1 MTGDVVETRL
11 PRLRWEL
18 LTGGHALLH
27 EDGFRQLW
35 LGRLLSHTG
44 LNMVL
49 YTLLVLAVGD
59 SGSGSSIK
67 SALFITAYILPT
79 ATLGTI
85 SGVLVDR
92 LPKNLVLAAVNVAR
106 LALMFLLIV
115 SNPSLGTIYGV
126 ALLIA
131 ITSQFATPAE
141 AAALPQLVRS
151 NQLTSANSISNL
163 GGLVS
168 QIVGFAV
175 LPALFLNTVGERPLF
190 FVAGVLFGAGALV
203 FLSIHHLGSRQIDI
217 DSTIDAVQQVRKQF
231 AQAWDTLNRDL
242 VAYMAVI
249 IVVLAST
256 ASLVAVTL
264 MPRFVTGPLGME
276 VQNAIYVFAPAAVGV
291 LAGLRLVQ
299 WLDRRLAAGWL
310 LGWGFAML
318 AGSLFAL
325 GLIRPLGSWLEAM
338 NAFGMFDPGP
348 FGDTSAR
355 IILTAIFSS
364 AAAFSFSVLGVA
376 SRSIVQQRMPME
388 LQGRIFAAQN
398 VLINLAS
405 IPPILLAGLLA
416 EVFTVEA
423 VLFLFVI
430 IMVGAAGWAFA
441 RAAARP
447 GPLVDAEA
455 S

>member
-1 MTGDVVETRL
+1 VTGDVVETRT

-18 LTGGHALLH
+18 VTGGHALLR

-59 SGSGSSIK
+59 SASGSSIK

-92 LPKNLVLAAVNVAR
+92 LPKNLVLAAVNVGR
-106 LALMFLLIV
+106 LSLMFLLIV
-115 SNPSLGTIYGV
+115 SDASLWTIYGI
-126 ALLIA
+126 ALLMA

-141 AAALPQLVRS
+141 AAALPQLVPS
-151 NQLTSANSISNL
+151 KQLTSANSISNL
-163 GGLVS
+163 GGLIS

-190 FVAGVLFGAGALV
+190 FVAGALFGVSALV

-217 DSTIDAVQQVRKQF
+217 DSTIEAVQEVRKQF
-231 AQAWDTLNRDL
+231 AQAWDTLNRDV
-242 VAYMAVI
+242 VAYMAVV

-264 MPRFVTGPLGME
+264 MPRFATGPLDIP
-276 VQNAIYVFAPAAVGV
+276 VQNAIYVFLPAALGV

-310 LGWGFAML
+310 MGLGFGML

-325 GLIRPLGSWLEAM
+325 AFVRPLGSLLEAVIPF
-338 NAFGMFDPGP
+338 ASFD
-348 FGDTSAR
+348 TETTAR
-355 IILTAIFSS
+355 IVVTVIFSCG
-364 AAAFSFSVLGVA
+364 AAFAFSVLGVA
-376 SRSIVQQRMPME
+376 SRSIVQQRMPLE

-416 EVFTVEA
+416 EVFGVEI
-423 VLFLFVI
+423 VLFLFVL
-430 IMVGAAGWAFA
+430 IMVVAAGWAYA
-441 RAAARP
+441 RAATRES
-447 GPLVDAEA
+447 VRVHAEA